1 MPNPGGRLV
10 ELAWFILAM
19 VSALLLLALPVA
31 FALVLTAVLSIGWIG
46 GINLMIVPQ
55 QLFGAVDSLL
65 LLAIPF
71 FLLAGDLMTAGGLT
85 TRLLRLTN
93 ALLGRFR
100 GGLAMS
106 NVASAVFMSGISGS
120 AVADTSALGRVL
132 IPAMIR
138 EGYSPGFAA
147 ALTAAANIVG
157 PIFPPSIA
165 FVIIGVL
172 TNLSISKLF
181 LAGVIPGLLYGLVML
196 LLAWG
201 ISVKRGYPV
210 HGKPPKGEIG
220 RAALAAFWA
229 LLMPVLIIAGI
240 RSGVFNVTECSAIA
254 VLYAWIVGALIYR
267 ELTWTGFVE
276 ALRRTVRTTSVIM
289 IVIAGA
295 QAVAWLLAY
304 QSIPQQIADA
314 LLAAS
319 RSPWVF
325 LLIVNLLLLFIGTFM
340 ENGPAMVMLVPV
352 LFPIAA
358 KLGID
363 PYHFSMIVSV
373 NLILGLITPPVAI
386 CLSLGSV
393 IAGCKPSEAA
403 RDLAVFDC
411 RDRGADADHFCAGD
425 LLVAAIGAGRAVAVD
440 SF

>member
-1 MPNPGGRLV
+1 M
-10 ELAWFILAM
+10 LAI
-19 VSALLLLALPVA
+19 SALLLLAVPVA
-31 FALVLTAVLSIGWIG
+31 FALALTAIIAITWIG
-46 GINLMIVPQ
+46 KIPIMIVPQ

-65 LLAIPF
+65 LLSIPF

-85 TRLLRLTN
+85 TRLLRLSN

-132 IPAMIR
+132 IPAMIK

-147 ALTAAANIVG
+147 ALTASANIVG
-157 PIFPPSIA
+157 PIIPPSIA

-181 LAGVIPGLLYGLVML
+181 LAGVLPGILYGLVML
-196 LLAWG
+196 FLAWY

-210 HGKPPKGEIG
+210 HGKAPKGEIW
-220 RAALAAFWA
+220 AATRAAFWA
-229 LLMPVLIIAGI
+229 LMMPVMIIVGI
-240 RSGVFNVTECSAIA
+240 RSGVFNVTECSAVA
-254 VLYAWIVGALIYR
+254 VVYALVVGGVIYR
-267 ELTWTGFVE
+267 ELNWSSLRE
-276 ALRRTVRTTSVIM
+276 AMHRTARTTAVIM

-295 QAVAWLLAY
+295 QAVSWLLAY
-304 QSIPQQIADA
+304 QNIPQSIAEA
-314 LLAAS
+314 MLAAS
-319 RSPWVF
+319 RNPAVF
-325 LLIVNLLLLFIGTFM
+325 LLIVNVFLLFIGTFM

-363 PYHFSMIVSV
+363 PYQFAMIVSV

-386 CLSLGSV
+386 CLSLAAV
-393 IAGCKPSEAA
+393 IAGCRSSEAA
-403 RDLAVFDC
+403 REVWPFF
-411 RDRGADADHFCAGD
+411 GAA
-425 LLVAAIGAGRAVAVD
+425 LLVLMMITYIPALSLWLPSVVGGR
-440 SF
+440 